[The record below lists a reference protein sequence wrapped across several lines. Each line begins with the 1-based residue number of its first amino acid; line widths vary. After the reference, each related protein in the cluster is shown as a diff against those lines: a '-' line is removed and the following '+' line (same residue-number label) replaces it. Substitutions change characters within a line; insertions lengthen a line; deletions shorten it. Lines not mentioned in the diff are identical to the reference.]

1 MKRKRTNTTN
11 NRNTKRTR
19 TINPIPSIPY
29 QIMNRILSQARKMK
43 IHNVILKT
51 RQNNPWSN
59 YKQLALL
66 TQYELPIGISK
77 KEINDEIH
85 RLRTMNVV

>member
-1 MKRKRTNTTN
+1 MKRKSTNTN

-19 TINPIPSIPY
+19 TMNPIPSIPY

-43 IHNVILKT
+43 IRNALLKT
-51 RQNNPWSN
+51 RKNNPWSN
-59 YKQLALL
+59 YRQLALL
-66 TQYELPIGISK
+66 TQYELPTGISK

-85 RLRTMNVV
+85 RLRIMNVV